1 MAIQFTRRSFLGLAG
16 ISPLMASAS
25 SATAEV
31 SADSLTILFQGDSI
45 TDGNRGRS
53 NDPNH
58 ILGHGFAF
66 AVASK
71 LGSEFPERN
80 LTFIN
85 KGVSGDTIEALHAR
99 WKTDAI
105 ELAPNV
111 ISILIGVNDAH
122 HRISSGRVSEPSS
135 FEKDLKRLVKITAQ
149 SLPNVKLVLAEPFI
163 LPVGIV
169 KENLAQWTSEIKM
182 IQESVAAVAKD
193 YDCMHLC
200 FQNVFTDALKRAPAE
215 YWIWDGIHPTV
226 SGHGLMAKE
235 WIKQVGA
242 AIPALALK

>member
-1 MAIQFTRRSFLGLAG
+1 MGIQFTRRNFLGLAG
-16 ISPLMASAS
+16 ISPLLASALP
-25 SATAEV
+25 TAEV

-71 LGSEFPERN
+71 LGSEYPERK

-85 KGVSGDTIEALHAR
+85 KGVSGDTVEAVHAR

-105 ELAPNV
+105 ELAPDV

-122 HRISSGRVSEPSS
+122 HRIRSGKVSESSS
-135 FEKDLKRLVKITAQ
+135 FEQDLKRLVKITVQ

-163 LPVGIV
+163 LPVGMV
-169 KENLAQWTSEIKM
+169 KEDLDRWTNEIKM
-182 IQESVAAVAKD
+182 IQESVASVSKE
-193 YDCMHLC
+193 YDCIHLR
-200 FQNVFTDALKRAPAE
+200 FQNVFNDALKRAPAE

-235 WIKQVGA
+235 WIKQVGG

>member
-1 MAIQFTRRSFLGLAG
+1 MAIQFTRRNFLGLAG
-16 ISPLMASAS
+16 ISPLLASAS
-25 SATAEV
+25 PTTEV

-66 AVASK
+66 AIASN
-71 LGSEFPERN
+71 LGSEFPERK

-99 WKTDAI
+99 WKADAI
-105 ELAPNV
+105 DLTPDV

-122 HRISSGRVSEPSS
+122 HRIRSGKVSERSS
-135 FEKDLKRLVKITAQ
+135 FEQDLKRLVKITVQ
-149 SLPNVKLVLAEPFI
+149 SLPKVKLVLAEPFI
-163 LPVGIV
+163 LPVGMV
-169 KENLAQWTSEIKM
+169 KENLARWTNEIKI
-182 IQESVAAVAKD
+182 IQESVASVAKEF
-193 YDCMHLC
+193 DCIHLR
-200 FQNVFTDALKRAPAE
+200 FQNGFTDALKRAPAE

-242 AIPALALK
+242 GIPALALK